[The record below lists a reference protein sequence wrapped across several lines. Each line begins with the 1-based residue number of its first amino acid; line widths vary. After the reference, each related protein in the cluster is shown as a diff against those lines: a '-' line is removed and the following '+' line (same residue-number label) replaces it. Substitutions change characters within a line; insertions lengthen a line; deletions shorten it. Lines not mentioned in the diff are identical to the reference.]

1 MASSDSRKLERTK
14 YPGIYKRSDG
24 LYVVRW
30 KDRGRSRKRLFR
42 TLALAREFK
51 GKLDGGQRQT
61 PSRERVADHFDRWID
76 SYRGRTSRGLED
88 TTRELYRRTAEH
100 HLLPYQIARERMRDV
115 TSHVVT
121 GWFSE
126 LEQAGATPN
135 TIRLAKAVLAAM
147 LADAAQA
154 GDIPANPV
162 AGCRYVP
169 SSEAKRRHPKRK
181 RRALT
186 AADVAVILNALPERW
201 RAFFAVLAQT
211 GLRVGELLGLTWRHV
226 HLGDDPHILVAEQVY
241 KGQRKE
247 LKTDAS
253 LARVPLSP
261 SMAAWLAQ
269 LGPGDPDA
277 PVFPSEAGTPLSYGN
292 VYNRVLRPALIDAGI
307 AVKVGDKWD
316 YQGVAFHAF
325 RKACG
330 SLLLAHGKDLKQV
343 QGWLRHAQLSTT
355 LNVYI
360 HEVDGGLGG
369 GDVWENIGPEWGHP
383 GATQHPQTATNGDGS
398 EAPNPA
404 QGPETANSHNP
415 MD

>member
-1 MASSDSRKLERTK
+1 MAA
-14 YPGIYKRSDG
+14 I
-24 LYVVRW
+24 
-30 KDRGRSRKRLFR
+30 
-42 TLALAREFK
+42 
-51 GKLDGGQRQT
+51 LD
-61 PSRERVADHFDRWID
+61 
-76 SYRGRTSRGLED
+76 
-88 TTRELYRRTAEH
+88 
-100 HLLPYQIARERMRDV
+100 
-115 TSHVVT
+115 
-121 GWFSE
+121 
-126 LEQAGATPN
+126 
-135 TIRLAKAVLAAM
+135 
-147 LADAAQA
+147 
-154 GDIPANPV
+154 
-162 AGCRYVP
+162 
-169 SSEAKRRHPKRK
+169 
-181 RRALT
+181 
-186 AADVAVILNALPERW
+186 ALPEGVAPVL
-201 RAFFAVLAQT
+201 RAARPT

-226 HLGDDPHILVAEQVY
+226 HLGDDPHLLVAEQVY

-247 LKTDAS
+247 LKTDGS

-369 GDVWENIGPEWGHP
+369 GDVWENIGAEWGHP
-383 GATQHPQTATNGDGS
+383 GATQHPQTATNGDGPK
-398 EAPNPA
+398 APNPA

>member
-1 MASSDSRKLERTK
+1 MAQRDSLKLERTK

-24 LYVVRW
+24 PYIVRW
-30 KDRGRSRKRLFR
+30 KDRGKSRKRLFR

-61 PSRERVADHFDRWID
+61 PSRERVADYYDRWID

-100 HLLPYQIARERMRDV
+100 HLLPYPIARERVRDV

-121 GWFSE
+121 GWFTE

-135 TIRLAKAVLAAM
+135 KIRLAKAVLAAM

-154 GDIPANPV
+154 GDIAANPV
-162 AGCRYVP
+162 AGCRYIP
-169 SSEAKRRHPKRK
+169 SPEAKRRHPKRK

-186 AADVAVILNALPERW
+186 AADVAAILDAMPERW

-211 GLRVGELLGLTWRHV
+211 GLRVGELLGLTWRYV

-241 KGQRKE
+241 KGERKE

-269 LGPGDPDA
+269 LGPGDPDV
-277 PVFPSEAGTPLSYGN
+277 PVFPSTAGTPLSYGN
-292 VYNRVLRPALIDAGI
+292 IYNRVLRPALIDAGI

-330 SLLLAHGKDLKQV
+330 SLLLAHGKDLKQI

-369 GDVWENIGPEWGHP
+369 GDVWEHRQPQTETDPKPRNPRRDP
-383 GATQHPQTATNGDGS
+383 KPQTATT
-398 EAPNPA
+398 P
-404 QGPETANSHNP
+404 
-415 MD
+415 